1 MNVWVI
7 TDETL
12 YQEMMATTVSP
23 EISINRITN
32 PDQIDE
38 EQTDFAVIDLL
49 FDSKE
54 PDRLQAILKTGAS
67 LILLNEVTETCAGWP
82 DHVIRFNGWPGFLR
96 RSVMEMTGGS
106 LHSRQ
111 RTGEIMQLLGRE
123 TEWVPDIRGMITARV
138 VCMII
143 NEAFFTLNEKISTE
157 TEIDTAMKLGT
168 NYPWGPFEWCKLLG
182 IRTVYTLLE
191 KLATEHSR
199 YQPAALLQQR
209 ALAQ

>member
-12 YQEMMATTVSP
+12 YQEMMAATVSP
-23 EISINRITN
+23 EISINRIN
-32 PDQIDE
+32 KPEQIDE
-38 EQTDFAVIDLL
+38 QQADFAVIDLL
-49 FDSKE
+49 FDSKD

-67 LILLNEVTETCAGWP
+67 LILVNEVTETCAGWP

-111 RTGEIMQLLGRE
+111 QAGEIMQLLGRE
-123 TEWVPDIRGMITARV
+123 AEWVPDVRGMLTARV

-182 IRTVYTLLE
+182 IGTVYTLLE
-191 KLATEHSR
+191 KLAIEHPR

>member
-7 TDETL
+7 TDEAL
-12 YQEMMATTVSP
+12 YQEMMVTTVSP
-23 EISINRITN
+23 EISIKRISK
-32 PDQIDE
+32 PDQIE
-38 EQTDFAVIDLL
+38 EHQADFAVIDLL
-49 FDSKE
+49 FDSKAS
-54 PDRLQAILKTGAS
+54 DRLQIMLNTGAS
-67 LILLNEVTETCAGWP
+67 LILVNEVTETCAGWP

-96 RSVMEMTGGS
+96 RSMSEMAGGS
-106 LHSRQ
+106 LNSRKQ
-111 RTGEIMQLLGRE
+111 AGEIMQLLGRE
-123 TEWVPDIRGMITARV
+123 AEWVPDIRGMLTARV

-182 IRTVYTLLE
+182 IRSVYTLLE
-191 KLATEHSR
+191 KLATEHPR

>member
-7 TDETL
+7 TDEAL

-23 EISINRITN
+23 EISVKRVNN

-38 EQTDFAVIDLL
+38 KQKDFAVIDLL
-49 FDSKE
+49 FDNQDSG
-54 PDRLQAILKTGAS
+54 RLQTILHTGAS
-67 LILLNEVTETCAGWP
+67 LVFINEVIETCAGWP
-82 DHVIRFNGWPGFLR
+82 AHVIRFNGWPGFLR
-96 RSVMEMTGGS
+96 RPVTEMTGGDGNI
-106 LHSRQ
+106 REQ
-111 RTGEIMQLLGRE
+111 ATEVMRLLGRE
-123 TEWVPDIRGMITARV
+123 TEWVPDVCGMLTTRV

-143 NEAFFTLNEKISTE
+143 NEAFFTLSEKISTE
-157 TEIDTAMKLGT
+157 QEIDTALKLGT

-182 IRTVYTLLE
+182 VRNVYTLLK
-191 KLATEHSR
+191 KLATEHPR

>member
-7 TDETL
+7 TDEAL
-12 YQEMMATTVSP
+12 YQEMMATNASP
-23 EISINRITN
+23 EISVKRITK

-38 EQTDFAVIDLL
+38 QHGDFAVIDLL
-49 FDSKE
+49 FDSKD
-54 PDRLQAILKTGAS
+54 PDRLQAILNTGAS
-67 LILLNEVTETCAGWP
+67 FVLINEVTETCAGWP
-82 DHVIRFNGWPGFLR
+82 AHVIRLNGWPGFLR
-96 RSVMEMTGGS
+96 RPVTEMTGGNAD
-106 LHSRQ
+106 SRKQ
-111 RTGEIMQLLGRE
+111 AEEIMRLLGRRA
-123 TEWVPDIRGMITARV
+123 EWVPDISGMLTARV

-143 NEAFFTLNEKISTE
+143 NEAFFTLDEKISTE

-182 IRTVYTLLE
+182 IRNVYTLLE
-191 KLATEHSR
+191 KLAIEHPR